1 MIIEDFITSLEEPVK
16 QAVIVMLKNG
26 EPTGSSGFHH
36 FLNQKWGIVF
46 NGYPSELVIE
56 AAWLN
61 VSILPV
67 GLDALYYRQKN
78 RMATN
83 QASKR
88 PELPPCRLVVN
99 GSIWSTFSAFGKG
112 TDSTGYI

>member
-56 AAWLN
+56 AARLSGLSLATRGHVRWKHEVWTDVWLEN
-61 VSILPV
+61 C
-67 GLDALYYRQKN
+67 DEFN
-78 RMATN
+78 
-83 QASKR
+83 
-88 PELPPCRLVVN
+88 
-99 GSIWSTFSAFGKG
+99 
-112 TDSTGYI
+112 DSTRKPLLIDSPRSTRS